1 MIFLICSLPHFRL
14 VAKVFNMK
22 NLLAKNLTKKKLV
35 WNFASPQQNL
45 IDVEGLPTVCK
56 HSRCP
61 NRAECSFE
69 KTATFMIG
77 GEDCTRNCL
86 FCHVT
91 NKKPQP
97 MSVLMQ
103 TELEQLNHFFS
114 SHDLK
119 HVVLTSVTRDDD
131 PQALAE
137 HFSNATSLIHDY
149 QWTAELL
156 IPDFRFNKK
165 HLDIVLSSKPEVI
178 SHNIETVERLS
189 PIVRPQANYQR
200 SLDVLDY
207 FSQFDIIKKSGFMV
221 GMGETFDEINLLLAD
236 LESQKVDIVTIGQ
249 YLQPSNKQLKVQHFY
264 TDEDW
269 ERIRVMSARYA
280 FSVVEYGTYVRSS
293 YKAYSSYVK
302 AKQNANTK

>member
-1 MIFLICSLPHFRL
+1 MKSLL
-14 VAKVFNMK
+14 EKDI
-22 NLLAKNLTKKKLV
+22 TKKRLV
-35 WNFASPQQNL
+35 WNFTSPQQNL

-91 NKKPQP
+91 NQKPQP
-97 MSVLMQ
+97 MSVLME
-103 TELEQLNHFFS
+103 TELQQLEHFFS
-114 SHDLK
+114 SHDLT
-119 HVVLTSVTRDDD
+119 HVVLTSVTRDDE

-137 HFSNATSLIHDY
+137 HFANATSLIHDY

-156 IPDFRFNKK
+156 IPDFRLNKK

-178 SHNIETVERLS
+178 SHNIETVERFS
-189 PIVRPQANYQR
+189 PIVRPQANYQV
-200 SLDVLDY
+200 SLDVLNY
-207 FSQFDIIKKSGFMV
+207 FSQFDVISKSGFMV
-221 GMGETFDEINLLLAD
+221 GMGESFDEIDLLLAS
-236 LESQKVDIVTIGQ
+236 LERQKVDIVTIGQ
-249 YLQPSNKQLKVQHFY
+249 YLQPSNKQLKVERFY

-269 ERIRVMSARYA
+269 ERVRLISNRYSFA
-280 FSVVEYGTYVRSS
+280 VVEYGTYVRSS
-293 YKAYSSYVK
+293 YKAHSSYVK
-302 AKQNANTK
+302 ATNARNNKQ